1 MALLGA
7 ASIGILLPALSFAG
21 SFTAFGPET
30 YKRGTGRE
38 VPVVKRFTVLNP
50 GVPYLLRVHNG
61 VSGEFQGVQ
70 NAEIA
75 INGTQ
80 VLGPHDFSS
89 GGPVMEKPVTLAA
102 SNEISV
108 RVRGTPNSGI
118 RVEIVGTDVDLPTIT
133 AQASPPPNAN
143 GWNNTS
149 VTVTFTCADATSPFS
164 TRPM

>member
-1 MALLGA
+1 VSPGWSGLMVPAIAISRRRACRRRLSPRPWMPLLGA

-50 GVPYLLRVHNG
+50 GVPYLLRVRNG
-61 VSGEFQGVQ
+61 VSGEFQAVSSG
-70 NAEIA
+70 EIA

-102 SNEISV
+102 S
-108 RVRGTPNSGI
+108 
-118 RVEIVGTDVDLPTIT
+118 
-133 AQASPPPNAN
+133 
-143 GWNNTS
+143 
-149 VTVTFTCADATSPFS
+149 
-164 TRPM
+164 